1 MKKNLIRIMAILFI
15 LIVACQ
21 SFCYADLI
29 WRDAN
34 GVRHGGGHEP
44 TWKLLEENQNKI
56 FIQRI
61 IIIGIVVIAIV
72 VLSYIV
78 LRSVKK
84 KKKVEEVEKQ
94 NEDTKTMETSNN
106 SKEELKKEKK
116 EE

>member
-1 MKKNLIRIMAILFI
+1 MKKQVIRIMAILFI

-34 GVRHGGGHEP
+34 GVWHGGGHEP

-72 VLSYIV
+72 VSAYLV
-78 LRSVKK
+78 LRIIKK
-84 KKKVEEVEKQ
+84 KKKIAGVKNQEENKKQ
-94 NEDTKTMETSNN
+94 
-106 SKEELKKEKK
+106 
-116 EE
+116 